1 MTIDMSRVR
10 DTTAT
15 ARRADHIRN
24 IIARMRNSELTFAD
38 IQQIL
43 CMSPSGARKYV
54 RELLSAEV
62 IVIDRSEHIRRIAG
76 KGSEQ
81 MIHYYKLTDDESKID
96 KLLAALSAPRAEK
109 KKEEEPRKR
118 VLTGDPS
125 RHFHIMEDD
134 THYPVKTQRKVPAPD
149 PLLAAFFGMAGAA

>member
-10 DTTAT
+10 NTTAT
-15 ARRADHIRN
+15 ARRADHIRE
-24 IIARMRNSELTFAD
+24 IVALMRTKELTFAD
-38 IQQIL
+38 IQEVL
-43 CMSPSGARKYV
+43 CMSPSGTRKYV
-54 RELLSAEV
+54 RELLSSDV

-81 MIHYYKLTDDESKID
+81 MINYYKLTDDESKID

-149 PLLAAFFGMAGAA
+149 PLLAAFFGIGVPA